1 MHCWFKTSKFGV
13 LSLFLKQIMRFF
25 CNFFVEPT
33 CTGCGDAVK
42 SIIFGCYKG
51 VSVLF
56 TFKVKWIPLTGVST
70 RFPISV
76 EKTEKSQI
84 WARKQTEIS
93 VLEFM
98 SSEITTISYKI
109 EL

>member
-1 MHCWFKTSKFGV
+1 MLVSRCFSQKIG
-13 LSLFLKQIMRFF
+13 FF
-25 CNFFVEPT
+25 PNFFVEPT

-70 RFPISV
+70 RFPILG
-76 EKTEKSQI
+76 EKTEI
-84 WARKQTEIS
+84 WSRKQVEIF
-93 VLEFM
+93 VLKVM
-98 SSEITTISYKI
+98 S
-109 EL
+109 